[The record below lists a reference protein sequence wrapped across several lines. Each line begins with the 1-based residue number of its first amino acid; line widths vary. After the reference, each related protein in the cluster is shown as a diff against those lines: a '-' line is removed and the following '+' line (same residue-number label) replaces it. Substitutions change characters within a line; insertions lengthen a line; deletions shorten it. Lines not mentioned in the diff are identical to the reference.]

1 LKPRFL
7 LTLLLAALL
16 MGLTGLYARP
26 VTAQSAGLTMTAT
39 TAYDGYTKYGEWLPV
54 WIDLKNIGAD
64 VRGDVRISIQSSQGT
79 LVFAAPVELPAGSHK
94 RFPVYVLP
102 NNFSRELVI
111 QLVNKGIALATAK
124 ATVRPQP
131 NITYLIGI
139 LAPERGALALLNG
152 INLPGANA
160 RPKVLVDLKLDEL
173 PGKSEGLKSFDL
185 LILNDT
191 DTSTLTPEQSAALA
205 GWVQNGGH
213 LVVGGGAG
221 AQRTVSGLDPAL
233 LPVQIEG
240 TTELDNAG
248 VEPLATYAKTNPIL
262 LAGPF
267 ASARATASAGSTLAG
282 KIDQPLVQEMA
293 YGSGTVDWMALDL
306 ATVPFDGWPGTEP
319 FWETLIGP
327 GGAYPENMP
336 FDTSIRQWRA
346 NSLFYALSNIPS
358 LDLPSIRGLS
368 ILLIIYI
375 LIVGPLNYLVLR
387 RLKRMQLAWLT
398 IPAITAVFTGAAF
411 GIGYTMRGTDLV
423 LNKISLIDARQDGD
437 AAITSYMGLFSPRQQ
452 SYKVI
457 VNGEGLISPMAGYD
471 SGGWG
476 GTVPTTGG
484 EMVFTQG
491 QPSSVQGL
499 TVNQWA
505 MQSFMSEGTW
515 KNFGTF
521 TGELHLENEAL
532 VGTIRNDTSYPITD
546 VVLAIQSRFQRL
558 GDLAPGEEKP
568 VNLGLSSLQSD
579 RFGAPLSY
587 RLFQQEFPNSQMP
600 RSVEQKSNIFSSV
613 FENGP
618 MWKELSS
625 SKFPSGSAS
634 PYNGILVF
642 GWMSEAPPEV
652 LVEGSRLSQQATAIV
667 YTQMDY
673 TVPDSAFLSI
683 PPGMIPGGIS
693 KVPQNGGSCGMIG
706 TTSVNMGRGEA
717 ELEYQ
722 IPENMLGR
730 TVEKLKL
737 NMTSDN
743 AAMWGSP
750 SIALYHWAEDSWM
763 TIQEPVQGVNV
774 INEAAPYVSE
784 TGVVRIRVTSENDN
798 YRCIY
803 LDLGLEMGKATGG
816 G

>member
-1 LKPRFL
+1 L

-16 MGLTGLYARP
+16 TGLTGLYAH
-26 VTAQSAGLTMTAT
+26 TASAQSAGLTMTAT
-39 TAYDGYTKYGEWLPV
+39 TAFDGYTKYGEWLPV

-64 VRGDVRISIQSSQGT
+64 VHGEVRISIQSSQGT

-94 RFPVYVLP
+94 RFPIYVLP

-111 QLVNKGIALATAK
+111 QLTNKGVSLATAK

-152 INLPGANA
+152 INLPGMNT

-173 PGKSEGLKSFDL
+173 PDKSAGLHSFDL

-191 DTSTLTPEQSAALA
+191 DTSTLSPEQSAALA

-213 LVVGGGAG
+213 LVIGGGAG

-240 TTELDNAG
+240 TTELDNLG
-248 VEPLATYAKTNPIL
+248 VEPISSYAKTNNIL

-267 ASARATASAGSTLAG
+267 ASARATASGGTTVAG
-282 KIDQPLVQEMA
+282 KIDQPLVQEMST
-293 YGSGTVDWMALDL
+293 GSGTVHWVALDL
-306 ATVPFDGWPGTEP
+306 ATVPFDGWPGTEA
-319 FWETLIGP
+319 FWEMLIGP

-375 LIVGPLNYLVLR
+375 LIVGPLNYVVLR

-398 IPAITAVFTGAAF
+398 IPALTAVFTAAAF

-423 LNKISLIDARQDGD
+423 LNKISLIDARPDGN

-452 SYKVI
+452 SYKVL

-476 GTVPTTGG
+476 GGMPATGG
-484 EMVFTQG
+484 QMVFTQG

-505 MQSFMSEGTW
+505 MQSFMSEGSW
-515 KNFGTF
+515 KNFGSF
-521 TGELHLENEAL
+521 TGELRLENEAL
-532 VGTIRNDTSYPITD
+532 VGSIRNDTGYPITD
-546 VVLAIQSRFQRL
+546 VVVAIQSRFQRL
-558 GDLAPGEEKP
+558 GDMAPGEEKP
-568 VNLGLSSLQSD
+568 VNLGLTSLQSD
-579 RFGAPLSY
+579 RFGSPLSY
-587 RLFQQEFPNSQMP
+587 RLFQEQYPNTQMP
-600 RSVEQKSNIFSSV
+600 RSVELKSNIFSSV

-618 MWKELSS
+618 MWKEMISS
-625 SKFPSGSAS
+625 SRFPSGSAS

-642 GWMSEAPPEV
+642 GWMNQAPPEV
-652 LVEGSRLSQQATAIV
+652 SVEDSRLSQQATAIV

-673 TVPDSAFLSI
+673 QVPDSAFLSI
-683 PPGMIPGGIS
+683 PTGMIPGGIS
-693 KVPQNGGSCGMIG
+693 KMPQNGGSCGMIG

-722 IPENMLGR
+722 IPENLIGR

-743 AAMWGSP
+743 AAMWGTP
-750 SIALYHWAEDSWM
+750 SIALFRWAEDNWL
-763 TIQEPVQGVNV
+763 TIQDPIQGVNV
-774 INEAAPYVSE
+774 INDAAPYVNE
-784 TGVVRIRVTSENDN
+784 TGVVRIRLTSENDN

-803 LDLGLEMGKATGG
+803 LDLGLEMGKAAGG